1 MFRICGRQPVSASS
15 VILLSRPS
23 KTNEEAYRR
32 HTKGNSL
39 YRNAGD
45 GTFQDQGAQQ
55 RVEMGRWA
63 WASGGF
69 DLNLDGAP
77 EIFVATGMTTNA
89 GNATD
94 LNSFFWRQ
102 VVAKTPSTQ
111 AAAPGYEDGWS
122 ALTSSSERTAPGQA
136 INRMSF
142 TCAGRAGIRTR
153 RESVDLIS
161 LTTLVPL
168 QSQTSMA
175 MATPI

>member
-1 MFRICGRQPVSASS
+1 MNRGGKFTDEAAKSGVEDMGPGMSASWFDYDGDGRPDLYVS
-15 VILLSRPS
+15 NMWTAAGQRVVRDPAFRPS

-55 RVEMGRWA
+55 GVEMGRWA

-89 GNATD
+89 GNATRPEQ
-94 LNSFFWRQ
+94 FFL
-102 VVAKTPSTQ
+102 
-111 AAAPGYEDGWS
+111 APGSCKDAFYS
-122 ALTSSSERTAPGQA
+122 
-136 INRMSF
+136 
-142 TCAGRAGIRTR
+142 GRRARIRETGG
-153 RESVDLIS
+153 VH
-161 LTTLVPL
+161 
-168 QSQTSMA
+168 
-175 MATPI
+175 